1 MPACAHREEALP
13 AGIKDGRSVRKGTV
27 LTFTRDGGGTLA
39 AHADAHELVKVQSKP
54 LCAAI
59 FDLYIGEQP
68 VSKKARAVA
77 GASFARLV
85 DADGS
90 ESYRP
95 PRDAL
100 VCAPGVHGAVCE
112 L

>member
-1 MPACAHREEALP
+1 M
-13 AGIKDGRSVRKGTV
+13 RKGTV
-27 LTFTRDGGGTLA
+27 LTFTRDGEGTLA
-39 AHADAHELVKVQSKP
+39 ARADAHELIRVQSRP

-68 VSKKARAVA
+68 VSKKARAVT

-85 DADGS
+85 EADETEG
-90 ESYRP
+90 YRP
-95 PRDAL
+95 PRDSL
-100 VCAPGVHGAVCE
+100 VCAPGAHGAVCE